1 MIKKITKNCFLITLI
16 YIAFIKTKMKRSIIV
31 AFLILAGVVGWL
43 GSGQITNVN
52 AQDEANSNTTENKD
66 TNSYKSDDNSNENE
80 ELVFS
85 VETKVFKANLID
97 QSIELQGQTIHN
109 KKIDVKSETS
119 GNISEIN
126 FSRGDKVN
134 KNLSLVLIS
143 MDDRKEKLLS
153 AQKDLERLSKELV
166 LNEKNRDN
174 LLRQN
179 IEKIKLYEIEYAS
192 AKQLIDK
199 GLSSK
204 SKLSLASFNLAH
216 AEADREDIKIKFES
230 TLANLEAQI
239 TNVKSLL
246 KNIKLDI
253 AKTNI
258 SAPFDGI
265 ISEKMVEE
273 TEFISVGTPLFTI
286 IDLDPIKIEGYLSEF
301 DVNKVSVGTNAIIED
316 SNGIKKNGT
325 ITFIS
330 PSAEISTRT
339 FEITI
344 EANNKD
350 LTYKSGI
357 TTKIIIKGSELKA
370 HKIPPSILTL
380 LDDGTVGV
388 KAVNKENNVVFYPTK
403 TIKDTIDGMWVSG
416 LPESVNL
423 IISGQEYISIG
434 EKIN

>member
-1 MIKKITKNCFLITLI
+1 MSFS
-16 YIAFIKTKMKRSIIV
+16 KTKMKRSIIV

-52 AQDEANSNTTENKD
+52 AQDEENSNTTENKD

-153 AQKDLERLSKELV
+153 AQKDLERLSKELI

-204 SKLSLASFNLAH
+204 SKLSLASFNLAN

>member
-1 MIKKITKNCFLITLI
+1 MSFS
-16 YIAFIKTKMKRSIIV
+16 KTKMKRSIIV

-52 AQDEANSNTTENKD
+52 AQDEANSNTTEDKEK
-66 TNSYKSDDNSNENE
+66 NSYKSDDSSNENE

-85 VETKVFKANLID
+85 VETKIFKASLID

-134 KNLSLVLIS
+134 KNLSLILIS

-153 AQKDLERLSKELV
+153 AQKDLERLSKELI

-204 SKLSLASFNLAH
+204 SKLSLASFNLAN

-239 TNVKSLL
+239 SNVKSLL

-253 AKTNI
+253 AKTDI

-388 KAVNKENNVVFYPTK
+388 KAVDKENNVIFYPTK

>member
-1 MIKKITKNCFLITLI
+1 
-16 YIAFIKTKMKRSIIV
+16 MKRSIIV
-31 AFLILAGVVGWL
+31 AFLILAGVIGWL
-43 GSGQITNVN
+43 MSGQMTNVN
-52 AQDEANSNTTENKD
+52 AQDETN
-66 TNSYKSDDNSNENE
+66 TNSSKKSESSAYETINNSNENE
-80 ELVFS
+80 DIVFS
-85 VETKVFKANLID
+85 VETKIFKSNLID

-119 GNISEIN
+119 GNISKLN
-126 FSRGDKVN
+126 FSRGDKVSKDLN
-134 KNLSLVLIS
+134 LVLIS
-143 MDDRKEKLLS
+143 IDDRKEKLSS
-153 AQKDLERLSKELV
+153 AQKDLERLSKELI

-204 SKLSLASFNLAH
+204 SKLSLASFNLAE
-216 AEADREDIKIKFES
+216 AEANREDIKIKFES

-239 TNVKSLL
+239 SNVKSLL

-253 AKTNI
+253 NKTNI

-265 ISEKMVEE
+265 ISQKMVEE

-301 DVNKVSVGTNAIIED
+301 DVNKVSVGINAMIED
-316 SNGIKKNGT
+316 SNGIKKKGT

-330 PSAEISTRT
+330 PSAETSTRT

-344 EANNKD
+344 EADNKD
-350 LTYKSGI
+350 LSYKSGI

-388 KAVNKENNVVFYPTK
+388 KAVGENNDVIFYPTK

-416 LPESVNL
+416 LPETVNL

>member
-1 MIKKITKNCFLITLI
+1 
-16 YIAFIKTKMKRSIIV
+16 MKRSIIV

-119 GNISEIN
+119 GNINEIN

-153 AQKDLERLSKELV
+153 AQKDLERLSKELI

-204 SKLSLASFNLAH
+204 SKLSLASFNLAN

>member
-1 MIKKITKNCFLITLI
+1 
-16 YIAFIKTKMKRSIIV
+16 MKRSIIV

-52 AQDEANSNTTENKD
+52 AQDEANSNTAENKD

-153 AQKDLERLSKELV
+153 AQKDLERLSKELI

-204 SKLSLASFNLAH
+204 SKLSLASFNLAN

>member
-1 MIKKITKNCFLITLI
+1 
-16 YIAFIKTKMKRSIIV
+16 MKRSIIV

-153 AQKDLERLSKELV
+153 AQKDLERLSKELI

-204 SKLSLASFNLAH
+204 SKLSLASFNLAN

-230 TLANLEAQI
+230 TLANLEAQT

>member
-1 MIKKITKNCFLITLI
+1 MSFS
-16 YIAFIKTKMKRSIIV
+16 KTKMKRSIIV

-52 AQDEANSNTTENKD
+52 AQDEENSNTTKNNE
-66 TNSYKSDDNSNENE
+66 TNTYKSDDSSNENE

-85 VETKVFKANLID
+85 VETKIFKASLID

-153 AQKDLERLSKELV
+153 AQKDLERLSKELI

-204 SKLSLASFNLAH
+204 SKLSLASFNLAN

>member
-1 MIKKITKNCFLITLI
+1 MSFS
-16 YIAFIKTKMKRSIIV
+16 KTKMKRSIIV

-43 GSGQITNVN
+43 GSGQITNVS

-153 AQKDLERLSKELV
+153 AQKDLERLSKELI

-204 SKLSLASFNLAH
+204 SKLSLASFNLAN

>member
-1 MIKKITKNCFLITLI
+1 
-16 YIAFIKTKMKRSIIV
+16 MKRSIIV
-31 AFLILAGVVGWL
+31 AFLILAGVIGWL
-43 GSGQITNVN
+43 ISGQITNVN
-52 AQDEANSNTTENKD
+52 AQDETNTNSQESNESTTYETTDISNKD
-66 TNSYKSDDNSNENE
+66 E
-80 ELVFS
+80 EIVFS
-85 VETKVFKANLID
+85 VETKIFNSSLID
-97 QSIELQGQTIHN
+97 QSIELQGQTIHH

-119 GNISEIN
+119 GNINKLN

-134 KNLSLVLIS
+134 KNSDLVLIS
-143 MDDRKEKLLS
+143 MDDRKEKLFS
-153 AQKDLERLSKELV
+153 AQKDLERLSKELI

-204 SKLSLASFNLAH
+204 SKLTLASFNLAE

-239 TNVKSLL
+239 SNVKSLL

-265 ISEKMVEE
+265 ISQIMVEE
-273 TEFISVGTPLFTI
+273 TEFISIGTPLFTI

-301 DVNKVSVGTNAIIED
+301 DINKVSVGTNAIIED

-330 PSAEISTRT
+330 PSAETSTRT

-344 EANNKD
+344 EADNKD

-388 KAVNKENNVVFYPTK
+388 KAVNKENNVVFYPIK

-416 LPESVNL
+416 LPETVNL

>member
-1 MIKKITKNCFLITLI
+1 MKKSIF
-16 YIAFIKTKMKRSIIV
+16 IASFILLLVI
-31 AFLILAGVVGWL
+31 GWI
-43 GSGQITNVN
+43 GSGQFSNNVI
-52 AQDEANSNTTENKD
+52 AQDDNTQEVPKTETSYSKNAENNKD
-66 TNSYKSDDNSNENE
+66 E
-80 ELVFS
+80 EFTFS
-85 VETKVFKANLID
+85 VETKVFTSKLID

-119 GNISEIN
+119 GNIDSIE
-126 FSRGDKVN
+126 FSRGDKVSQN
-134 KNLSLVLIS
+134 AEMITISLE
-143 MDDRKEKLLS
+143 DRNEKLLS
-153 AQKDLERLSKELV
+153 AKKDLERLSKELI

-179 IEKIKLYEIEYAS
+179 VERIELYEIEYAS

-204 SKLSLASFNLAH
+204 SKLSLASFNLAN
-216 AEADREDIKIKFES
+216 AKADKEDIKIKFES

-239 TNVKSLL
+239 SNVKSVL

-253 AKTNI
+253 NKTSI
-258 SAPFDGI
+258 KAPFDGI

-273 TEFISVGTPLFTI
+273 TEFISLGTPLFTI

-301 DVNKVSVGTNAIIED
+301 DINKVSVGTKAIIED
-316 SNGIKKNGT
+316 SNGIKKNG
-325 ITFIS
+325 IISFIS
-330 PSAEISTRT
+330 PSAETSTRT

-344 EANNKD
+344 EADNKD
-350 LTYKSGI
+350 LSYKSGI

-388 KAVNKENNVVFYPTK
+388 KAVDSDNNVTFYPTK

-416 LPESVNL
+416 LPEKVNL
-423 IISGQEYISIG
+423 IVSGQEYISIG

>member
-1 MIKKITKNCFLITLI
+1 MKKSIF
-16 YIAFIKTKMKRSIIV
+16 IAS
-31 AFLILAGVVGWL
+31 LILLLVVGWI
-43 GSGQITNVN
+43 GSGQFSNNVV
-52 AQDEANSNTTENKD
+52 AK
-66 TNSYKSDDNSNENE
+66 DDNTEAVSESETSYTNDSENNKNE
-80 ELVFS
+80 ELTFS
-85 VETKVFKANLID
+85 VETKVFTSKLID

-119 GNISEIN
+119 GNIDSIE
-126 FSRGDKVN
+126 FSRGDKVSQN
-134 KNLSLVLIS
+134 AEMIKISLE
-143 MDDRKEKLLS
+143 DRNEKLLS
-153 AQKDLERLSKELV
+153 AKKDLERLSKELI

-179 IEKIKLYEIEYAS
+179 VERIELYEIEYAS

-204 SKLSLASFNLAH
+204 SKLSLASFNLAN
-216 AEADREDIKIKFES
+216 AKADKEDIKIKFES

-239 TNVKSLL
+239 SNVKSVL

-253 AKTNI
+253 DKTSI
-258 SAPFDGI
+258 KAPFDGI

-301 DVNKVSVGTNAIIED
+301 DVNKVSVGTKAIIED
-316 SNGIKKNGT
+316 SNGIKKNG
-325 ITFIS
+325 IISFIS
-330 PSAEISTRT
+330 PSAETSTRT

-350 LTYKSGI
+350 LLYKSGI

-388 KAVNKENNVVFYPTK
+388 KAVNNEDKVTFYPTK

-416 LPESVNL
+416 LPEKVNL
-423 IISGQEYISIG
+423 IVSGQEYISIG
-434 EKIN
+434 DTVN

>member
-1 MIKKITKNCFLITLI
+1 
-16 YIAFIKTKMKRSIIV
+16 MKRSIFI
-31 AFLILAGVVGWL
+31 ALLILASVVGWI
-43 GSGQITNVN
+43 GSGQFSNNVV
-52 AQDEANSNTTENKD
+52 AQDENTEISSDTENSFSQNND
-66 TNSYKSDDNSNENE
+66 TSESE
-80 ELVFS
+80 EFTFS
-85 VETKVFKANLID
+85 VETKIFNSSLID

-119 GNISEIN
+119 GKIKNIKFARGNKVSSNSEMI
-126 FSRGDKVN
+126 KI
-134 KNLSLVLIS
+134 SLE
-143 MDDRKEKLLS
+143 DRNEKLLS
-153 AQKDLERLSKELV
+153 AKKDLERLSKELI

-179 IEKIKLYEIEYAS
+179 IERIELYEIEYAS

-204 SKLSLASFNLAH
+204 SKLSLASFNLAN
-216 AEADREDIKIKFES
+216 AQADREDIKIKFES

-239 TNVKSLL
+239 SNVKSVL

-253 AKTNI
+253 EKTTI
-258 SAPFDGI
+258 KAPFDGI
-265 ISEKMVEE
+265 VSEKMVEE

-301 DVNKVSVGTNAIIED
+301 DVNKVSVGTKALIED
-316 SNGIKKNGT
+316 SNGIKKNG
-325 ITFIS
+325 IISFIS

-344 EANNKD
+344 EADNKD
-350 LTYKSGI
+350 LSYKSGI
-357 TTKIIIKGSELKA
+357 TTKIIIEGSELKA

-388 KAVNKENNVVFYPTK
+388 KAVDTENKVIFYPTK

-416 LPESVNL
+416 LPEKVKL
-423 IISGQEYISIG
+423 IVSGQEYISIG
-434 EKIN
+434 ETIN

>member
-1 MIKKITKNCFLITLI
+1 MSFS
-16 YIAFIKTKMKRSIIV
+16 KTKMKRSIIV

-52 AQDEANSNTTENKD
+52 AQDEANSNTAENKD

-85 VETKVFKANLID
+85 VETKIFKASLID

-153 AQKDLERLSKELV
+153 AQKDLERLSKELI

-204 SKLSLASFNLAH
+204 SKLSLASFNLAN

>member
-1 MIKKITKNCFLITLI
+1 
-16 YIAFIKTKMKRSIIV
+16 MKRSIIV

-153 AQKDLERLSKELV
+153 AQKDLERLSKELI

-204 SKLSLASFNLAH
+204 SKLSLASFNLAN

-388 KAVNKENNVVFYPTK
+388 KAVNKENMVVFYPTK

>member
-1 MIKKITKNCFLITLI
+1 MSFS
-16 YIAFIKTKMKRSIIV
+16 KTKMKRSIIV
-31 AFLILAGVVGWL
+31 AFLILAGVIGWL
-43 GSGQITNVN
+43 ISGQITNVN
-52 AQDEANSNTTENKD
+52 AQDETNTNSQESNESTTYETTDISNKD
-66 TNSYKSDDNSNENE
+66 E
-80 ELVFS
+80 EIVFS
-85 VETKVFKANLID
+85 VETKIFNSSLID
-97 QSIELQGQTIHN
+97 QSIELQGQTIHH

-119 GNISEIN
+119 GNISKLN

-134 KNLSLVLIS
+134 KNSDLVLIS
-143 MDDRKEKLLS
+143 MDDRKEKLFS
-153 AQKDLERLSKELV
+153 AQKDLERLSKELI

-204 SKLSLASFNLAH
+204 SKLTLASFNLAE

-239 TNVKSLL
+239 SNVKSLL

-265 ISEKMVEE
+265 ISQIMVEE
-273 TEFISVGTPLFTI
+273 TEFISIGTPLFTI

-301 DVNKVSVGTNAIIED
+301 DINKVSVGTNAIIED

-330 PSAEISTRT
+330 PSAETSTRT

-344 EANNKD
+344 EADNKD

-388 KAVNKENNVVFYPTK
+388 KAVNKENNVVFYPIK

-416 LPESVNL
+416 LPETVNL

>member
-1 MIKKITKNCFLITLI
+1 MSFS
-16 YIAFIKTKMKRSIIV
+16 KTKMKRSIIV

-52 AQDEANSNTTENKD
+52 AKDEANSNTTENKEK
-66 TNSYKSDDNSNENE
+66 NSYKSDDISNENE

-85 VETKVFKANLID
+85 VETKIFKASLID

-153 AQKDLERLSKELV
+153 AQKDLERLSKELI

-204 SKLSLASFNLAH
+204 SKLSLASFNLAN

>member
-1 MIKKITKNCFLITLI
+1 MKKSIF
-16 YIAFIKTKMKRSIIV
+16 IASFI
-31 AFLILAGVVGWL
+31 LLLVVGWI
-43 GSGQITNVN
+43 GSGQFSNNVI
-52 AQDEANSNTTENKD
+52 AK
-66 TNSYKSDDNSNENE
+66 DDNTEAVSDTETSYTNDTGNNKSE
-80 ELVFS
+80 EFIFS
-85 VETKVFKANLID
+85 VETKIFTSKLID

-119 GNISEIN
+119 GNIDSIE
-126 FSRGDKVN
+126 FSRGDKVSQN
-134 KNLSLVLIS
+134 SEMITISLE
-143 MDDRKEKLLS
+143 DRNEKLLS
-153 AQKDLERLSKELV
+153 AEKDLERLSKELI

-179 IEKIKLYEIEYAS
+179 VERIELYEIEYAS

-204 SKLSLASFNLAH
+204 SKLSLASFNLAN
-216 AEADREDIKIKFES
+216 AKADKEDIKIKFES

-239 TNVKSLL
+239 SNVKSVL

-253 AKTNI
+253 DKTSI
-258 SAPFDGI
+258 KAPFDGI

-273 TEFISVGTPLFTI
+273 TEFISLGTPLFTI

-301 DVNKVSVGTNAIIED
+301 DVNKVSVGTKAIIED
-316 SNGIKKNGT
+316 SNGIKKNG
-325 ITFIS
+325 IISFIS
-330 PSAEISTRT
+330 PSAETSTRT

-350 LTYKSGI
+350 LLYKSGI

-388 KAVNKENNVVFYPTK
+388 KAVDSDNNVTFYPTK

-416 LPESVNL
+416 LPEKVNL
-423 IISGQEYISIG
+423 IVSGQEYISIG

>member
-1 MIKKITKNCFLITLI
+1 
-16 YIAFIKTKMKRSIIV
+16 MKRSIIV

-52 AQDEANSNTTENKD
+52 AQDEENSNTTENKD

-153 AQKDLERLSKELV
+153 AQKDLERLSKELI

-204 SKLSLASFNLAH
+204 SKLSLASFNLAN

-258 SAPFDGI
+258 LAPFDGI

>member
-1 MIKKITKNCFLITLI
+1 MSFS
-16 YIAFIKTKMKRSIIV
+16 KTKMKRSIIV

-153 AQKDLERLSKELV
+153 AQKDLERLSKELI

-204 SKLSLASFNLAH
+204 SKLSLASFNLAN

-416 LPESVNL
+416 LPETVNL

>member
-1 MIKKITKNCFLITLI
+1 
-16 YIAFIKTKMKRSIIV
+16 MKRSIIV

-97 QSIELQGQTIHN
+97 QSIELQGQTIQN

-153 AQKDLERLSKELV
+153 AQKDLERLSKELI

-204 SKLSLASFNLAH
+204 SKLSLASFNLAN